1 VPGKVWLMNVA
12 GFILQ
17 YVFLLLIYYFIYRIV
32 RMIFQDLSPDALAID
47 LKSSKK
53 KEEVSARL
61 SVIDAFSGHPAGE
74 VISLGEAITI
84 GRGEGNDIVVDDSC
98 VSHEHSGITY
108 YKNNYWLAD
117 LRSTNHTYLNDRIVI
132 EEVQLKS
139 GDLIKIGRVTFKFE
153 R

>member
-1 VPGKVWLMNVA
+1 MPGKVWLMNVA

-32 RMIFQDLSPDALAID
+32 RIIFQDLCPSALPND

-53 KEEVSARL
+53 TVEVSARL
-61 SVIDAFSGHPAGE
+61 IVIDTFSGHLAGE
-74 VISLGEAITI
+74 VISLGEAIAI

-98 VSHEHSGITY
+98 VSHEHSCITY

-117 LRSTNHTYLNDRIVI
+117 LRSTNHTYLNDRIVT
-132 EEVQLKS
+132 EEVKLKS